1 MTTLLLLSTLGFILA
16 LAITWWVH
24 SRVQMDI
31 FVTPASLPPDT
42 PAPLISVIVPARN
55 EERNIRRCLEAL
67 LSQEYPRY
75 EVIVVDDRSTDAT
88 PQILDQ
94 IQEQHGEKSPPLKIV
109 HGEDLP
115 EGWAGKP
122 HTLHQGVQVAEGD
135 WYCFID
141 ADTFARPDLLA
152 STYLTA
158 KKHAAEMF
166 TMLTRQELAGF
177 WERVIQPL
185 VFTALSIGFPFER
198 VNDPDKPD
206 AIANGQF
213 ILIRREAYHAA
224 GGHAGVKGRIDED
237 RALAA
242 AVKGSGYRLV
252 IANGWEVAST
262 RMYTSLPEIWEG
274 WTKNIFLGMQGKLG
288 LLTFGALVGLL
299 GALVL
304 PAWLL
309 AGIGWILL
317 GGGTAAW
324 TVTVQALLAW
334 AFLLYYR
341 VKAAEAFEIPRGYAL
356 TLPLG
361 SLMLTAMMF
370 ASTYK
375 VLSGQG
381 VSWRG
386 RTYKQEGGG

>member
-1 MTTLLLLSTLGFILA
+1 MTAILLLSTLAFLGA

-24 SRVQMDI
+24 SRVGMDI
-31 FVTPASLPPDT
+31 VVTPSALPPGQ
-42 PAPLISVIVPARN
+42 PAPLISIIVPARN
-55 EERNIRRCLEAL
+55 EARNIRRCLEAL
-67 LSQEYPRY
+67 LVQDYPEY
-75 EVIVVDDRSTDAT
+75 EVIVVDDRSTDDT
-88 PQILDQ
+88 PQILAQ
-94 IQEQHGEKSPPLKIV
+94 IQDGHGEKRPPLKIIQGV
-109 HGEDLP
+109 DMP
-115 EGWAGKP
+115 PGWAGKP
-122 HTLHQGVQVAEGD
+122 HALQQGVALAQGG
-135 WYCFID
+135 WFCFID
-141 ADTFARPDLLA
+141 ADTFAEPNLLS

-158 KKHAAEMF
+158 IQHGADMF
-166 TMLTRQELAGF
+166 TMLTRQELVGF

-213 ILIRREAYHAA
+213 ILIRREAYQGA
-224 GGHAGVKGRIDED
+224 GGHAAVKERIDED

-242 AVKGSGYRLV
+242 AVKGAGYCLL

-262 RMYTSLPEIWEG
+262 RMYTAFAEIWEG
-274 WTKNIFLGMQGKLG
+274 WTKNIYLGMQGKLG
-288 LLTFGALVGLL
+288 LLTFGAFVGLL
-299 GALVL
+299 GALAL

-309 AGIGWILL
+309 LGMFWILS
-317 GGGTAAW
+317 GGGAAAW
-324 TVTVQALLAW
+324 IVTLQTLLAW

-341 VKAAEAFEIPRGYAL
+341 VRAAEAFEIPRWYAL

-386 RTYKQEGGG
+386 RTYK